1 MRQPDAAAV
10 GVVAAVTAYVVER
23 HYLQVEWTVQ
33 APLPVLWWVLGAI
46 LGVVG
51 MPLLLTALGRGV
63 ERQAG
68 HLIGRSWWRLLTEWV
83 LPLLAAHVV
92 WLGLTLVGLRRF
104 NPGFTGIPARD
115 VAEILPL
122 VVLPPP
128 ELSLLW
134 SLALAP
140 VVAKLARRLPT
151 GVVIVALA
159 GLTLLTTAPTFLV
172 FLLVGMRLGPE
183 IGRLAETTTWRSLL
197 PQGAVALVGASVL
210 GVPRFPDGLGTVV
223 AGLAVLP
230 FALTLL
236 ARLGSARL
244 GAGRRP
250 SRGLTQVGTAAVAIY
265 LLQIPVVALFDRVLL
280 ARLGHMGPTVQYPAA
295 LVEPLVIVAVVVGCG
310 VVATVLVQRAFP
322 GTRRRHA
329 ARKGPDLDRSPVLAE
344 VDR

>member
-1 MRQPDAAAV
+1 MRQPGATAV
-10 GVVAAVTAYVVER
+10 GVVAAITAYVIER

-33 APLPVLWWVLGAI
+33 APVPVVWWVLGAI

-51 MPLLLTALGRGV
+51 LPLLLTALGRGV

-68 HLIGRSWWRLLTEWV
+68 HLIGRSWWRLLTGWV

-140 VVAKLARRLPT
+140 VVAKLARRLPA

-159 GLTLLTTAPTFLV
+159 ALTLLTTAPTFLV

-183 IGRLAETTTWRSLL
+183 IGRLAETATWRSLL
-197 PQGAVALVGASVL
+197 PQGAVALVGASAL

-236 ARLGSARL
+236 ALL
-244 GAGRRP
+244 GARRQP
-250 SRGLTQVGTAAVAIY
+250 SRGIVQVGTAAVAIY
-265 LLQIPVVALFDRVLL
+265 LLQIPVAALFDRVLL

-329 ARKGPDLDRSPVLAE
+329 APKRPDLDRSPVLAE

>member
-1 MRQPDAAAV
+1 MRQPGAAAV
-10 GVVAAVTAYVVER
+10 GVVAAITAYVIER
-23 HYLQVEWTVQ
+23 HYLQVEWTIQ
-33 APLPVLWWVLGAI
+33 APVPVVWWVLGAI

-68 HLIGRSWWRLLTEWV
+68 HLIGRSWWRLLTGWV

-92 WLGLTLVGLRRF
+92 WLGLALVGLRRF

-115 VAEILPL
+115 VAEVLPL

-140 VVAKLARRLPT
+140 VVAKLARRLPA
-151 GVVIVALA
+151 GVVIAALA
-159 GLTLLTTAPTFLV
+159 ALTLLTTAPTFLV

-183 IGRLAETTTWRSLL
+183 IGRLAETATWRNLL
-197 PQGAVALVGASVL
+197 SQGAVALVGASAL

-236 ARLGSARL
+236 ALL
-244 GAGRRP
+244 GARRQP
-250 SRGLTQVGTAAVAIY
+250 SRGIVQVGTAAVAIY
-265 LLQIPVVALFDRVLL
+265 LLQIPVAALFDRVLL

-329 ARKGPDLDRSPVLAE
+329 APKHPDLDRSPVLAE